1 MIVPSRYFEQV
12 WRESNGGAQAKAPQA
27 NDLDAIRSQLTTRIK
42 NIVAPLLPTVEGLS
56 DPKELVAVNELP
68 SITPPPIP
76 EPEMKAQVMGWLA
89 QYWST
94 LGLGGLAL
102 VSLLM
107 LRSMVR
113 SASVPPPR
121 PETPVAEA
129 KPDEEQSPPP
139 ETKEAVRER
148 RLKRLAAGGP
158 SLRDEL
164 SELVTEDPDAA
175 ANILRT
181 WIGNV
186 G

>member
-1 MIVPSRYFEQV
+1 MVAEY
-12 WRESNGGAQAKAPQA
+12 
-27 NDLDAIRSQLTTRIK
+27 LD
-42 NIVAPLLPTVEGLS
+42 
-56 DPKELVAVNELP
+56 
-68 SITPPPIP
+68 
-76 EPEMKAQVMGWLA
+76 
-89 QYWST
+89 T
-94 LGLGGLAL
+94 LGLVVAR

-164 SELVTEDPDAA
+164 SELVTETRTPRQTSSVPGLGTWADTDADWA
-175 ANILRT
+175 MKTGTGSAISC
-181 WIGNV
+181 I
-186 G
+186 